1 LRQLSVAQV
10 RARIG
15 VFEIVSRRNN
25 GPIEEI
31 LVGFADLPFWMS
43 AVGAAF
49 VYLFLTF
56 IPPVFSRTSVVGLMF
71 ADFFVMLG
79 PWAAAAI
86 LLAGLVGVG
95 RRHWRR
101 LLFSRATSLSS
112 TRQTAWPDFEILV
125 GEVYRRQGYLVTERG
140 GRQADGGIDLELA
153 RGRERVIVQCKHWLN
168 RQVPVQRVREL
179 LGVVT
184 AEGAD
189 RGVLVATNGF
199 TRDAIAFA
207 AGKPLE
213 LIDGEALM
221 TLSQRQAVPAAAK
234 RPEVE
239 SSVTPTCDACGQ
251 SMVLR
256 TARRG
261 KKAGSQ
267 FWGCSSYPACRGTRA
282 A

>member
-10 RARIG
+10 SRRIG
-15 VFEIVSRRNN
+15 VFEIVSRRKN
-25 GPIEEI
+25 GLIEEI
-31 LVGFADLPFWMS
+31 LIGIAELPFWIS
-43 AVGAAF
+43 VVGAAF

-56 IPPVFSRTSVVGLMF
+56 IPPLFSRTSVVGLIF
-71 ADFFVMLG
+71 ANFFVTLA
-79 PWAAAAI
+79 PWAAAAV
-86 LLAGLVGVG
+86 LAAGLVGVV

-101 LLFSRATSLSS
+101 LLLSRATNLPSI
-112 TRQTAWPDFEILV
+112 RQMAWPDFELLV
-125 GEVYRRQGYLVTERG
+125 GEAYRQQGYSVTERG
-140 GRQADGGIDLELA
+140 GRQADGGIDLELV
-153 RGRERVIVQCKHWLN
+153 RGSERVIVQCKHWLN

-189 RGVLVATNGF
+189 RGVLVATTGF

-213 LIDGEALM
+213 LIDGDALM
-221 TLSQRQAVPAAAK
+221 KLSRRQAAPVSPKSTEFQREA
-234 RPEVE
+234 
-239 SSVTPTCDACGQ
+239 PTCPACGKT
-251 SMVLR
+251 MVLR

-261 KKAGSQ
+261 EKDGSQ
-267 FWGCSSYPACRGTRA
+267 FWGCSSFPSCRGTRA